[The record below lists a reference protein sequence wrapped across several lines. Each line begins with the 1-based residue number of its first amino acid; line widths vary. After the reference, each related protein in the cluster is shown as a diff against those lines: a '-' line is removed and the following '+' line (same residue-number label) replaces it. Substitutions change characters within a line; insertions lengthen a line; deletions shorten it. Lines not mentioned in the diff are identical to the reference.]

1 MKKVQEKIVDQM
13 DVKAYKYFFSWV
25 VWLLLL
31 ITWNYAYPQANPL
44 EDVSI
49 GGVLEMMLRVLQTYY

>member
-1 MKKVQEKIVDQM
+1 M

-25 VWLLLL
+25 VWLTLFIL
-31 ITWNYAYPQANPL
+31 WNFAYPQANPL

-49 GGVLEMMLRVLQTYY
+49 GAS